1 MNNIFREK
9 KWSPYVAGSLVG
21 VLLCLSV
28 LITEKYIGASTTFV
42 RTAGMIER
50 LVAPDHVNN
59 NEYYASK
66 KIKVDWQWMF
76 VFGILFGSLI
86 TSKISGDFKLT
97 YIPAMWNGR
106 FGNSTTKRWIA
117 AFCGG
122 VIAMFGARLAGG

>member
-66 KIKVDWQWMF
+66 KVKVDWQWMF
-76 VFGILFGSLI
+76 VF
-86 TSKISGDFKLT
+86 
-97 YIPAMWNGR
+97 
-106 FGNSTTKRWIA
+106 
-117 AFCGG
+117 
-122 VIAMFGARLAGG
+122 